1 MLRWSCL
8 VKLSGTMQG
17 VHSGIPTPMQTDAP
31 NAAAARS
38 YFEKFGQIMSPITI
52 VNEERYKRNYV
63 NK

>member
-1 MLRWSCL
+1 
-8 VKLSGTMQG
+8 MQG

-31 NAAAARS
+31 NAAAARN

>member
-8 VKLSGTMQG
+8 VKLSGHMQG
-17 VHSGIPTPMQTDAP
+17 AHGGIPTTMQTDAP

-38 YFEKFGQIMSPITI
+38 YFEKFGQIMSPINI
-52 VNEERYKRNYV
+52 VNEERYV